1 MLEHLTT
8 DGFAFMPP
16 ALAAVTSLRSLAF
29 LDQPQFELTGETVE
43 LLLALPHLT
52 ALTLPQLTEFEQ
64 QAAQQLRAA
73 RPGLSLRVQHREK
86 KEEGQGKQGE
96 QDEVLDQCVIC

>member
-1 MLEHLTT
+1 MLEDLTT

-29 LDQPQFELTGETVE
+29 LDQPQFELTGDTVE
-43 LLLALPHLT
+43 QLLALPHLT
-52 ALTLPQLTEFEQ
+52 SLTLPQLTEFEQ

-73 RPGLSLRVQHREK
+73 RPGLSLQVQPKRE
-86 KEEGQGKQGE
+86 GHGKQ
-96 QDEVLDQCVIC
+96 DDTSNYCVIC